1 MPIGELMSPD
11 HRENEDPLPSTEIAS
26 SPSVLIRIGQLY
38 LGRYNRNANVKF
50 LTESRYCGRQ
60 AIEYSEKGSEL
71 TAAAFDLY
79 AAILETYFERFGI
92 LEDLEEAIVLA
103 GQALN
108 ITPKDSSGLLAR
120 LNSVGNKLGH
130 RFERL
135 GKLDDLEEAIRL
147 TRRAIDITS
156 EDNDGLAKWM

>member
-38 LGRYNRNANVKF
+38 LGRYNRSANVKF
-50 LTESRYCGRQ
+50 LTESRHCGRQ
-60 AIEYSEKGSEL
+60 AVEYSKKGSEL
-71 TAAAFDLY
+71 TAAALDLY
-79 AAILETYFERFGI
+79 AATLETCLERFGI

-108 ITPKDSSGLLAR
+108 ITPEDSSGLSAR
-120 LNSVGNKLGH
+120 LNSVDNKLEY

-135 GKLDDLEEAIRL
+135 DKLDDLEKAIHL
-147 TRRAIDITS
+147 TRRTIDITS
-156 EDNDGLAKWM
+156 EDNDELVK